1 MLNPG
6 LIIMH
11 IKLALRNLRKDAGYS
26 LINIAG
32 LAGGIAAC
40 LLIFSYTR
48 FETSYDGNH
57 PNVERTYRVNQTAIW
72 SPEGGMMGSTSLP
85 LSKTLVDL
93 YPEVEASMRI
103 NTPGGAIMRYE
114 DHSGDLTTYRED
126 NILAADSNFFE
137 FFDVQLTEGNS
148 DMALQG
154 RNKVV
159 ISEDAAHRFF
169 GSESALGKILL
180 WGENAIPLEV
190 TGVTIEQ
197 PENMH
202 FHFDYLLSMY
212 TNPRIEQFEWS
223 WIWTQVAT
231 YIRLVPGSSVNSLE
245 AKFPEIAKTYV
256 QSTFSRLGMNY
267 EDFVADKGGWNYT
280 LQPVQDIHLHS
291 EGIGNRLGPI
301 GNSKTLR
308 MLSILAGL
316 ILLMAIINFINLST
330 ARASSRAKEVGVK
343 KTLGALRGSLIGQ
356 FQVESITIS
365 FIAMIFAILIVELL
379 KPVIGELA
387 DVPFSTSFLYVWP
400 NVLVLPLIP
409 LAVGFLAGL
418 YPSFYLT
425 AFKPIQVLKG
435 HLNSGVKTAGLR
447 NALVAGQFT
456 ISIALM
462 AGTLLVFQQ
471 LQFLSNKNL
480 GFDKENI
487 IVINNA
493 EQLGDQIESFRNE
506 LTTYPAIASAAVS
519 MDVPGRGSWE
529 DIYMREGSDIKL
541 PISQLKIDEHFFP
554 TMGFELSRGRA
565 FDKERSSDRDGLIIN
580 ETTAR
585 MFDWTIDEAMGKK
598 ILYPGYPRDLTI
610 IGVVNDF
617 HFQSLHQNI
626 APLMF
631 FNVKSDMWGDQR
643 VVTIKYQ
650 SEEAS
655 ETIAFVH
662 TAWKKFS
669 VNAPFDY
676 SFFDQEL
683 DQLYAQEAR
692 LMKLV
697 AFFTGFSI
705 FIALLGLVGMV
716 AYLVTQRRK
725 EIGIRKVLGAS
736 TARIMILVNS
746 LYLKLVLLAIA
757 LSIPLSWWAMQN
769 WLESFAYRIDINPLI
784 FIVAGVAEIVLAVL
798 CVGYLTMRA
807 ASINPALVLKDE

>member
-1 MLNPG
+1 
-6 LIIMH
+6 
-11 IKLALRNLRKDAGYS
+11 LRKDAGYS

-48 FETSYDGNH
+48 FETSYDSLH
-57 PNVERTYRVNQTAIW
+57 PNVDRTYRVNQTAIW

-85 LSKTLVDL
+85 LSKTLTDL
-93 YPEVEASMRI
+93 YPEVEATTRI
-103 NTPGGAIMRYE
+103 NTPGGAVMQYE
-114 DHSGDLTTYRED
+114 SKSGDLITYREQ
-126 NILAADSNFFE
+126 NIFAADSNFFE
-137 FFDVQLTEGNS
+137 FFQFPLIEGNIEN
-148 DMALQG
+148 ALQG

-159 ISEDAAHRFF
+159 ISQQAAERFF
-169 GSESALGKILL
+169 GGESALGKILL
-180 WGENAIPLEV
+180 WGDNAIPVEV
-190 TGVTIEQ
+190 TGVTETQ
-197 PENMH
+197 AENVH

-212 TNPRIEQFEWS
+212 TNPRIKQFEWS

-231 YIRLVPGSSVNSLE
+231 YARLVPGASATSLE
-245 AKFPEIAKTYV
+245 AKFPDIAMSYV

-267 EDFVADKGGWNYT
+267 EEFVADKGGWNYT

-291 EGIGNRLGPI
+291 DGIGNRLGPI
-301 GNSKTLR
+301 GNSKTLN
-308 MLSILAGL
+308 MLLVLAGL
-316 ILLMAIINFINLST
+316 ILLMAVINFINLST
-330 ARASSRAKEVGVK
+330 ARASTRAKEVGVK
-343 KTLGALRGSLIGQ
+343 KTLGALRGSLIAQ
-356 FQVESITIS
+356 FQVESITITV
-365 FIAMIFAILIVELL
+365 IATIFGIALLELL
-379 KPVIGELA
+379 KPVIQQLA
-387 DVPFSTSFLYVWP
+387 DVPFSTNFLYSWP
-400 NVLVLPLIP
+400 YLLILPLIP
-409 LAVGFLAGL
+409 LVIGFVAGL

-435 HLNSGVKTAGLR
+435 QLTSGVKTAGLR
-447 NALVAGQFT
+447 NGLVAGQFT

-487 IVINNA
+487 LVINDA
-493 EQLGDQIESFRNE
+493 EQLGDQIETFRNE
-506 LTTYPAIASAAVS
+506 LMTNPQIASAAIA
-519 MDVPGRGSWE
+519 MDMPGRGSWE
-529 DIYMREGSDIKL
+529 DIYMREGSEIKL
-541 PISQLKIDEHFFP
+541 PISQVKIDEHFFP

-585 MFDWTIDEAMGKK
+585 MFDWTLDEAVGKK

-610 IGVVNDF
+610 IGIVNDF

-631 FNVKSDMWGDQR
+631 FNVKSSMWGDQR
-643 VVTIKYQ
+643 VVAVKYRQDEANEVITAVQ
-650 SEEAS
+650 STWNRIS
-655 ETIAFVH
+655 H
-662 TAWKKFS
+662 G
-669 VNAPFDY
+669 APFDY
-676 SFFDQEL
+676 SFLDEEL
-683 DQLYAQEAR
+683 DQLYVQEAR

-716 AYLVTQRRK
+716 AYLVAQRRK

-736 TARIMILVNS
+736 ATRIMIMVNG
-746 LYLKLVLLAIA
+746 LYVKLVFLAIA
-757 LSIPLSWWAMQN
+757 LAIPLSWWVMQN
-769 WLESFAYRIDINPLI
+769 WLESFAYRIDINPVI
-784 FIVAGVAEIVLAVL
+784 FVFAGLAEIVLAVL

-807 ASINPALVLKDE
+807 ASVNPAQVLKDE

>member
-6 LIIMH
+6 LIVMH
-11 IKLALRNLRKDAGYS
+11 IKLALRNLRKDIGYS

-48 FETSYDGNH
+48 FETSYDGSH

-85 LSKTLVDL
+85 LSKTLADL
-93 YPEVEASMRI
+93 YPEVEASTRI
-103 NTPGGAIMRYE
+103 NTPGGAMMQYE
-114 DHSGDLTTYRED
+114 GKSGALTTYRED
-126 NILAADSNFFE
+126 NILAADSNFFD
-137 FFDVQLTEGNS
+137 FFDVRLNEGNPE
-148 DMALQG
+148 MALRG

-159 ISEDAAHRFF
+159 ISQNAAKRFF
-169 GSESALGKILL
+169 GDESAMGKILL
-180 WGENAIPLEV
+180 WGDNAIPLEV
-190 TGVTIEQ
+190 TGVTVEQ

-223 WIWTQVAT
+223 WIWTQVVT
-231 YIRLVPGSSVNSLE
+231 YIRLVPGSSVELLE
-245 AKFPEIAKTYV
+245 AKFPEIAQTFV
-256 QSTFSRLGMNY
+256 QSTFSRIGMNY
-267 EDFVADKGGWNYT
+267 EEFVADKGGWNYT
-280 LQPVQDIHLHS
+280 LQPMQDIHLHS
-291 EGIGNRLGPI
+291 VGIGNRLGPI
-301 GNSKTLR
+301 GNSKTLN
-308 MLSILAGL
+308 MLLVLAGL
-316 ILLMAIINFINLST
+316 ILLMAIINFVNLST
-330 ARASSRAKEVGVK
+330 ARAGSRGKEVGVK
-343 KTLGALRGSLIGQ
+343 KTLGALRASLIGQ

-365 FIAMIFAILIVELL
+365 IMATILALALVELL
-379 KPVIGELA
+379 NPVLGHLA
-387 DVPFSTSFLYVWP
+387 DVPFSTRFLYSWP
-400 NVLVLPLIP
+400 TVLVLPLIP
-409 LAVGFLAGL
+409 LVVGFLAGL

-435 HLNSGVKTAGLR
+435 QLNSGVKTSGLR

-471 LQFLSNKNL
+471 LQFLGNKNL

-487 IVINNA
+487 LVINDA

-506 LTTYPAIASAAVS
+506 LSTYPGIANAAVA

-541 PISQLKIDEHFFP
+541 PISQVKIDEHFFP

-585 MFDWTIDEAMGKK
+585 MFDWTLDEVVGKK
-598 ILYPGYPRDLTI
+598 IIYPGYPRDLII
-610 IGVVNDF
+610 IGVVSDF
-617 HFQSLHQNI
+617 HFLSLHQNI

-650 SEEAS
+650 QDVAS
-655 ETIAFVH
+655 ETISFVQG
-662 TAWKKFS
+662 AWKKYS
-669 VNAPFDY
+669 DGAPFDY
-676 SFFDQEL
+676 SFLDQEL

-736 TARIMILVNS
+736 TTRIMILVNS

-769 WLESFAYRIDINPLI
+769 WLDSFAYRIEISLEI
-784 FIVAGVAEIVLAVL
+784 FVLAGAAEIVLAVL
-798 CVGYLTMRA
+798 CVSYLTMRA
-807 ASINPALVLKDE
+807 ASVNPALVLKDE